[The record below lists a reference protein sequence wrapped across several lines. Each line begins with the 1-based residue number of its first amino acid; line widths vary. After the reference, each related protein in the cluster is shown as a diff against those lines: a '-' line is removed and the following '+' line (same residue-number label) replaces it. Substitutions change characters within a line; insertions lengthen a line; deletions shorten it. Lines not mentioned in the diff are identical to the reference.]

1 MPDNITFAG
10 DADMKKTAMASCSEH
25 VRKHTHIVQT
35 AILYYKRRILKNNGA
50 QRGKSGLLRPAAL
63 SRRMS

>member
-35 AILYYKRRILKNNGA
+35 AILQEKNTQKQWGPEG
-50 QRGKSGLLRPAAL
+50 QVWS
-63 SRRMS
+63 S